1 MSDPAE
7 RPSEPP
13 DDVDAAFEAIVAGFD
28 DGSSPQPETDDLRDD
43 DRPSDGDTGGWGD
56 LVPEPTPP
64 PPDPEETFEP
74 PVPPPLPRAD
84 ALTWLAWIGAVGAP
98 AIYLLL
104 SAAGWT
110 WQGWQIGLVL
120 VGFLGGFAL
129 LVSRMR
135 EDSPDDHDP
144 GKGAVV

>member
-1 MSDPAE
+1 MPDPTS

-13 DDVDAAFEAIVAGFD
+13 DDVDAAFEAIVAGFED
-28 DGSSPQPETDDLRDD
+28 AAAPPVVSDEPPDD
-43 DRPSDGDTGGWGD
+43 DPPAATDTGGWAD
-56 LVPEPTPP
+56 LVPEPTPAP
-64 PPDPEETFEP
+64 PEPEETFQP

-84 ALTWLAWIGAVGAP
+84 ALTWLAWFGAVGAP

-104 SAAGWT
+104 SATGWI

-144 GKGAVV
+144 GNGAVV